1 MQLSALSCT
10 CWPQVNTFRVWP
22 GFEKATVGT
31 TNFDSRSFS
40 LDEESNVCVYDS
52 RIAERLEAIFKED
65 LKHCEQVTLD
75 RWRHRGIRK
84 RIFGEVCV
92 FLKEQI

>member
-1 MQLSALSCT
+1 
-10 CWPQVNTFRVWP
+10 
-22 GFEKATVGT
+22 
-31 TNFDSRSFS
+31 
-40 LDEESNVCVYDS
+40 VCVYDR